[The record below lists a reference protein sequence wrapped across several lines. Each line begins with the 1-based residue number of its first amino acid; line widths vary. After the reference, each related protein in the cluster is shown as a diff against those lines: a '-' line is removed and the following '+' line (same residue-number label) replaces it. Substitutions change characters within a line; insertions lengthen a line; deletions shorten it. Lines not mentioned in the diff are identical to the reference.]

1 MSHYDL
7 PALTL
12 GIALLLIAFFLLGYL
27 LGTQSQRQAKALLH
41 DLEEIKPLFPQ
52 YEMHI
57 LIAQQCHECQQ
68 QQEEQVS

>member
-12 GIALLLIAFFLLGYL
+12 SVTVLLLACSLLVCL
-27 LGTQSQRQAKALLH
+27 LSTQSQRQAKALLH

-68 QQEEQVS
+68 QQEEQAL